1 MTLSTPILWVALPLI
16 IAAVTL
22 IFPNR
27 MLFGIILTSASA
39 LGLALLAA
47 FFPEDPTFL
56 LGSLVIT
63 VEESLAILGTALL
76 TAALGV
82 EPFLY
87 AAVLIH
93 IAVLASIPILS
104 PEGKK
109 PRTGILR
116 YLILQTLALPLIL
129 LAGWLLSGIEALPSD
144 SPLEHC
150 RPTAH

>member
-63 VEESLAILGTALL
+63 VEESLAILGRSITLTYSILPFISFIYAITGLWTLISGIPGTPKLFRPISLAITALL
-76 TAALGV
+76 TAAYQRHSRHSKV
-82 EPFLY
+82 
-87 AAVLIH
+87 
-93 IAVLASIPILS
+93 IPAYQPS
-104 PEGKK
+104 HY
-109 PRTGILR
+109 RT
-116 YLILQTLALPLIL
+116 T
-129 LAGWLLSGIEALPSD
+129 
-144 SPLEHC
+144 HC
-150 RPTAH
+150 CAWG